1 MTLRFGNAEVVLMS
15 RVPVDSSTKAAA
27 VKHYWQTGS
36 LKGTADKFGVSR
48 NAVYDWVRIAELN
61 VEQAFRASTPG
72 KKTATLSEQNQR
84 LQAQLDDV
92 LGRYH
97 KISQSSTG
105 PAVCARCPR
114 CHRTNLLRNG
124 RVRTKRDGLRQR
136 LWCRTCNVS
145 LYVDYVEVK
154 KSVASQPTASESPS
168 PPSCVQLCC
177 ESDPFSDLLP
187 TGALGLLR
195 AFTERV
201 GFFDLFEQHF
211 QVPGKTV
218 DYTPLQ
224 KLQTLI
230 CSVAVGCEWTKD
242 INHKLRPYP
251 AAAQWL
257 GMEQFPDQSS
267 VNRFLHQLGSQQR
280 LQLELI
286 SEQLLQR
293 FGLWQLSPR
302 VDLDIDSTGLMVYG
316 PTYEGIRKGY
326 FPRQRGRRGYRLSLA
341 STRHPAGSEIL
352 ALFLDP
358 ANLSPAARF
367 WDCLYQVAEVLG
379 SLDRV
384 GLILADAACGSGP
397 DIEALLDLNLS
408 FIVKGFAPKTARKFA
423 AQVAPTQWESVD
435 LFTRVCDLGLQTISR
450 CCHPVRTI
458 LVELMTQRFDRRYY
472 SHLYTAL
479 SPQQA
484 DAQQVFQSYN

>member
-1 MTLRFGNAEVVLMS
+1 M
-15 RVPVDSSTKAAA
+15 
-27 VKHYWQTGS
+27 
-36 LKGTADKFGVSR
+36 
-48 NAVYDWVRIAELN
+48 
-61 VEQAFRASTPG
+61 
-72 KKTATLSEQNQR
+72 
-84 LQAQLDDV
+84 
-92 LGRYH
+92 
-97 KISQSSTG
+97 
-105 PAVCARCPR
+105 
-114 CHRTNLLRNG
+114 
-124 RVRTKRDGLRQR
+124 
-136 LWCRTCNVS
+136 
-145 LYVDYVEVK
+145 
-154 KSVASQPTASESPS
+154 QPTASESPS

-187 TGALGLLR
+187 TGALGLLL

-201 GFFDLFEQHF
+201 RFFDLFEQHF

-316 PTYEGIRKGY
+316 HTYEGIRKGY

-367 WDCLYQVAEVLG
+367 WDCLYQAAEVLG

-423 AQVAPTQWESVD
+423 TQVAPTQWESLD
-435 LFTRVCDLGLQTISR
+435 LFTRVCDLGPQTISR
-450 CCHPVRTI
+450 CCHPVRTV

-472 SHLYTAL
+472 SHLYTTL

-484 DAQQVFQSYN
+484 DAQQVFQSYNQRQAIEALIKSAKYGLSLKHLRTRSYEPIKNFLSLVAITFNLLSWFRYYFLTQLDLQDLGLCEITQKLMDIPAKCSYRGDQLVLKFPANHPFTSALAAP

>member
-1 MTLRFGNAEVVLMS
+1 M
-15 RVPVDSSTKAAA
+15 
-27 VKHYWQTGS
+27 
-36 LKGTADKFGVSR
+36 
-48 NAVYDWVRIAELN
+48 
-61 VEQAFRASTPG
+61 
-72 KKTATLSEQNQR
+72 
-84 LQAQLDDV
+84 
-92 LGRYH
+92 
-97 KISQSSTG
+97 
-105 PAVCARCPR
+105 
-114 CHRTNLLRNG
+114 
-124 RVRTKRDGLRQR
+124 
-136 LWCRTCNVS
+136 
-145 LYVDYVEVK
+145 
-154 KSVASQPTASESPS
+154 QPTASESPS

-187 TGALGLLR
+187 TGALGLLL

-316 PTYEGIRKGY
+316 HTYEGIRKGY

-367 WDCLYQVAEVLG
+367 WDCLYQAAEVLG

-423 AQVAPTQWESVD
+423 TQVAPTQWESLD
-435 LFTRVCDLGLQTISR
+435 LFTRVCDLGPQTISR
-450 CCHPVRTI
+450 CCHPVRTV

-472 SHLYTAL
+472 SHLYTTL

-484 DAQQVFQSYN
+484 DAQQVFQSYNQRQAIEALIKSAKYGLSLKHLRTRSYEPIKNFLSLVAITFNLLSWFRYYFLTQLDLQDLGLCEITQKLMDIPAKCSYRGDQLVLKFPANHPFTSALAAP

>member
-1 MTLRFGNAEVVLMS
+1 L
-15 RVPVDSSTKAAA
+15 
-27 VKHYWQTGS
+27 
-36 LKGTADKFGVSR
+36 
-48 NAVYDWVRIAELN
+48 
-61 VEQAFRASTPG
+61 
-72 KKTATLSEQNQR
+72 
-84 LQAQLDDV
+84 
-92 LGRYH
+92 
-97 KISQSSTG
+97 
-105 PAVCARCPR
+105 
-114 CHRTNLLRNG
+114 
-124 RVRTKRDGLRQR
+124 
-136 LWCRTCNVS
+136 
-145 LYVDYVEVK
+145 
-154 KSVASQPTASESPS
+154 QPTASESPS

-187 TGALGLLR
+187 TGALGLLL

-302 VDLDIDSTGLMVYG
+302 VDLAIDSTGLMVYG
-316 PTYEGIRKGY
+316 HTYEGIRKGY

-367 WDCLYQVAEVLG
+367 WDCLYQAAEVLG

-423 AQVAPTQWESVD
+423 TQVAPTQWESVD
-435 LFTRVCDLGLQTISR
+435 LFTRVCDLGPQTISR
-450 CCHPVRTI
+450 CCHPVRTV

-472 SHLYTAL
+472 SHLYTTL

-484 DAQQVFQSYN
+484 DAQQVFQSYNQRQAIEALIKSAKYGLSLKHLRTRSYEPIKNFLSLVAITFNLLSWFRYYFLTQLDLQDLGLCEITQKLMDIPAKCSYRGDQLVLKFPANHPFTSALAAP

>member
-1 MTLRFGNAEVVLMS
+1 
-15 RVPVDSSTKAAA
+15 
-27 VKHYWQTGS
+27 
-36 LKGTADKFGVSR
+36 
-48 NAVYDWVRIAELN
+48 
-61 VEQAFRASTPG
+61 
-72 KKTATLSEQNQR
+72 
-84 LQAQLDDV
+84 
-92 LGRYH
+92 
-97 KISQSSTG
+97 
-105 PAVCARCPR
+105 
-114 CHRTNLLRNG
+114 LL
-124 RVRTKRDGLRQR
+124 L
-136 LWCRTCNVS
+136 
-145 LYVDYVEVK
+145 
-154 KSVASQPTASESPS
+154 
-168 PPSCVQLCC
+168 
-177 ESDPFSDLLP
+177 
-187 TGALGLLR
+187 

-230 CSVAVGCEWTKD
+230 CSVAVGCAWTKD

-484 DAQQVFQSYN
+484 DAQQVFQSYNQRQSIEALIKSAKYGLSLKHLRTRSYEPIKNFLSLGAITFNLLSWFRYYFLTQLDLQDLGLCEITQKLMDIPAKCSYQGDQLVLKFPANHPFTSALAAP

>member
-1 MTLRFGNAEVVLMS
+1 M
-15 RVPVDSSTKAAA
+15 
-27 VKHYWQTGS
+27 
-36 LKGTADKFGVSR
+36 
-48 NAVYDWVRIAELN
+48 
-61 VEQAFRASTPG
+61 
-72 KKTATLSEQNQR
+72 
-84 LQAQLDDV
+84 
-92 LGRYH
+92 
-97 KISQSSTG
+97 
-105 PAVCARCPR
+105 
-114 CHRTNLLRNG
+114 
-124 RVRTKRDGLRQR
+124 
-136 LWCRTCNVS
+136 
-145 LYVDYVEVK
+145 
-154 KSVASQPTASESPS
+154 QPTASESPS

-187 TGALGLLR
+187 TGALGLLL

-201 GFFDLFEQHF
+201 RFFDLFEQHF

-316 PTYEGIRKGY
+316 HTYEGIRKGY

-367 WDCLYQVAEVLG
+367 WDCLYQAAEVLG

-423 AQVAPTQWESVD
+423 TQVAPTQWESVD
-435 LFTRVCDLGLQTISR
+435 LFTRVCDLGPQTISR
-450 CCHPVRTI
+450 CCHPVRTV

-472 SHLYTAL
+472 SHLYTTL

-484 DAQQVFQSYN
+484 DAQQVFQSYNQRQAIEALIKSAKYGLSLKHLRTRSYEPIKNFLSLVAITFNLLSWFRYYFLTQLDLQDLGLCEITQKLMDIPAKCSYRGDQLVLKFPANHPFTSALAAP

>member
-1 MTLRFGNAEVVLMS
+1 M
-15 RVPVDSSTKAAA
+15 
-27 VKHYWQTGS
+27 
-36 LKGTADKFGVSR
+36 
-48 NAVYDWVRIAELN
+48 
-61 VEQAFRASTPG
+61 
-72 KKTATLSEQNQR
+72 
-84 LQAQLDDV
+84 
-92 LGRYH
+92 
-97 KISQSSTG
+97 
-105 PAVCARCPR
+105 
-114 CHRTNLLRNG
+114 
-124 RVRTKRDGLRQR
+124 
-136 LWCRTCNVS
+136 
-145 LYVDYVEVK
+145 
-154 KSVASQPTASESPS
+154 QPTASESPS

-187 TGALGLLR
+187 TGALGLLL

-316 PTYEGIRKGY
+316 HTYEGIRKGY

-367 WDCLYQVAEVLG
+367 WDCWYQAAEVLG

-423 AQVAPTQWESVD
+423 TQVAPTQWESLD
-435 LFTRVCDLGLQTISR
+435 LFTRVCDLGPQTISR
-450 CCHPVRTI
+450 CCHPVRTV

-472 SHLYTAL
+472 SHLYTTL

-484 DAQQVFQSYN
+484 DAQQVFQSYNQRQAIEALIKSAKYGLSLKHLRTRSYEPIKNFLSLVAITFNLLSWFRYYFLTQLDLQDLGLCEITQKLMDIPAKCSYRGDQLVLKFPANHPFTSALAAP